1 MEQFGMT
8 LLCWY
13 NQWNEDFTQRLNIK
27 PKVPQ
32 REESLCD
39 QNKWLHAQYSYCH
52 SHLCWL
58 LTGWERDTTCDQV
71 QVIHLHTSICAF
83 QLSLRAVSS
92 MSSSLLVHF
101 FLSFYKGKCWIFI
114 FSFCVIFVTHCAT
127 FRISCRQQKINNHK
141 SKYLAWFL
149 FWGVEQMSDCL
160 NNASTTNKPTK
171 QIICS
176 HADSSKILFL

>member
-1 MEQFGMT
+1 MT
-8 LLCWY
+8 LLCRY
-13 NQWNEDFTQRLNIK
+13 TQSNEDFTQRLNIK

-39 QNKWLHAQYSYCH
+39 QNKWLHAQYSHCQ

-58 LTGWERDTTCDQV
+58 LTGWERDTTCDRI
-71 QVIHLHTSICAF
+71 QVIRLHTSICAF
-83 QLSLRAVSS
+83 QLSLRAVSP

-101 FLSFYKGKCWIFI
+101 IVILQRKKKNSL
-114 FSFCVIFVTHCAT
+114 CVIFVTHCAT
-127 FRISCRQQKINNHK
+127 FRNSCRQQKINNQK

-171 QIICS
+171 QIICG
-176 HADSSKILFL
+176 HCWQLKYPFFIYI